1 MGRKREW
8 KNEGQWKTE
17 GCSMRGRG
25 GGGGGGGQ
33 GGGEEV
39 DGRGKWRYILRS
51 ENINK

>member
-25 GGGGGGGQ
+25 GGGGGGGAR
-33 GGGEEV
+33 
-39 DGRGKWRYILRS
+39 GRGGSRWQREMEIHFK
-51 ENINK
+51 E